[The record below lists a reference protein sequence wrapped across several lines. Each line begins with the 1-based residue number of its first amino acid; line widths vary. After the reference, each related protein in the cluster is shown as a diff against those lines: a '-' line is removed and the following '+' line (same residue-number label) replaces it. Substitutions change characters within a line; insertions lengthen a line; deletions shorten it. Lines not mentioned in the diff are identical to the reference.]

1 MKLFASAIVIVIAL
15 ASDCWA
21 KDWWENGNYYQI
33 YPRSFRDSDGDGI
46 GDLNGITEKL
56 QYLKD
61 IGFTATWLSPIF
73 KSPMAD
79 FGYDISD
86 FYQIHP
92 EYGTMEDF
100 ERMIK
105 KAKEVGIKIILDFV
119 PNHSSDENEWF
130 RKSEDNDPEYRDFY
144 VWHNGKISSLTGER
158 EPPSNWLSAFRYSAW
173 QWSEKRQQYYL
184 HQFAI
189 KQPDLNYRNPHVVEE
204 MKNVMR
210 FWLGKGIAGFRI
222 DAVPFLFEK
231 DLGSNN
237 NYLDEPVNE
246 NCPDPN
252 DYCHLHHIYTNDQ
265 PETFDMAYQWRALA
279 DEFKREHGGDTRIL
293 MTEAYTS
300 FENIMKFYG
309 DGLRNGSHIPFNFDF
324 LSSELNYSNAQEVV
338 DHIKKWMAAMPKGVH
353 ANWVLGN
360 HDNHRLAS
368 RLGVNRADLFNI
380 LLQTLPG
387 NAVTYNG
394 EELGM
399 TDVFISWEDSVD
411 PQACNA
417 SPETYYAVSRDVART
432 PYQWDASNLA
442 GFTTGDH
449 SWLPVAANYTTVN
462 ALAQLRAPQSH
473 LQIFKKLVKLRK
485 EPSFQD
491 GELKIQAIEDD
502 IVIYSREKKGS
513 DLYVIVLN
521 LGTHDKTININ
532 KYYDMGKKAEI
543 ITTSMQSKMVDGQV
557 IDPTQ
562 FVAQAEVGTVLVQVF
577 DIHGRYYHYDTV

>member
-1 MKLFASAIVIVIAL
+1 MHKATTLTLAAFTLLALFTTATQG
-15 ASDCWA
+15 

-33 YPRSFRDSDGDGI
+33 YPRSFRDSNGDGI
-46 GDLNGITEKL
+46 GDLNGVTEKL

-61 IGFTATWLSPIF
+61 IGITAAWLSPIF

-100 ERMIK
+100 ENMIK

-130 RKSEDNDPEYRDFY
+130 IKSVDGDPAYVDFY
-144 VWHNGKISSLTGER
+144 IWHNGKINETTGER

-173 QWSEKRQQYYL
+173 EWNEVRQQYYL

-189 KQPDLNYRNPHVVEE
+189 KQPDLNYRNPAVVNE

-210 FWLGKGIAGFRI
+210 FWLAKGIAGFRI
-222 DAVPFLFEK
+222 DAVPYLFEK
-231 DLGSNN
+231 ELDRNN
-237 NYLDEPVNE
+237 NYPDEPVIDDVSS
-246 NCPDPN
+246 CPDP
-252 DYCHLHHIYTNDQ
+252 DDGCHLKHIYTQDQ

-279 DEFKREHGGDTRIL
+279 DEFKKEHGGDTRIL
-293 MTEAYTS
+293 LTEAYTS
-300 FENIMKFYG
+300 FENILRFYG
-309 DGLRNGSHIPFNFDF
+309 NGVQNGSHVPFNFDF
-324 LSSELNYSNAQEVV
+324 LTNVVNNTKAPVVVEHIEKWLN
-338 DHIKKWMAAMPKGVH
+338 AMPEGVY

-360 HDNHRLAS
+360 HDNKRLAS
-368 RLGVNRADLFNI
+368 RFGVQRADLFNI

-394 EELGM
+394 EELVM

-417 SPETYYAVSRDVART
+417 NPTNYYGYSRDPART
-432 PYQWDASNLA
+432 PYQWDASPNA
-442 GFTTGDH
+442 GFTSGDH
-449 SWLPVAANYTTVN
+449 TWLPVSDDYKQNN

-473 LQIFKKLVKLRK
+473 LQIFKKLLRLRK

-491 GELKIQAIEDD
+491 GELQIKAIDD
-502 IVIYSREKKGS
+502 DLIIYSRQKPGS

-521 LGTHDKTININ
+521 LGSTDKTLNIN
-532 KYYDMGKKAEI
+532 DHYSLGSQAEV
-543 ITTSMQSKMVDGQV
+543 ITTSLQSQNNDGQI
-557 IDPTQ
+557 IDPTT
-562 FVAQAEVGTVLVQVF
+562 FKAEAYVGTVLVAV
-577 DIHGRYYHYDTV
+577 

>member
-1 MKLFASAIVIVIAL
+1 MMLNLCVVLILVSTMTSL
-15 ASDCWA
+15 CMA

-100 ERMIK
+100 EYMIK

-130 RKSEDNDPEYRDFY
+130 RKSEDNDPDYRDFY
-144 VWHNGKISSLTGER
+144 IWHDGKVNASTGER

-173 QWSEKRQQYYL
+173 QWNEKRQQYYL

-189 KQPDLNYRNPHVVEE
+189 KQPDLNYRNPRVVEE

-210 FWLGKGIAGFRI
+210 FWLAKGISGFRI
-222 DAVPFLFEK
+222 DAVPYLFEMEMGP
-231 DLGSNN
+231 DN
-237 NYLDEPVNE
+237 NYPDEPE
-246 NCPDPN
+246 NPQCPDPN

-265 PETFDMAYQWRALA
+265 PETFDMAYQWRALV
-279 DEFKREHGGDTRIL
+279 DEFKKEHGGDTRIL

-300 FENIMKFYG
+300 FDNIMRFYG
-309 DGLRNGSHIPFNFDF
+309 DGHRNGSHIPFNFDF
-324 LSSELNYSNAQEVV
+324 LSDNIHYSSATWIVE
-338 DHIKKWMAAMPKGVH
+338 HINKWLEAMPKDVH

-368 RLGVNRADLFNI
+368 RLGVQRADIFNI

-394 EELGM
+394 EEIVM

-417 SPETYYAVSRDVART
+417 NPDTYYALSRDVART

-449 SWLPVAANYTTVN
+449 TWLPVADNYTTVN
-462 ALAQLRAPQSH
+462 ALAQLRAPKSH
-473 LQIFKKLVKLRK
+473 LQIFKKLLLLRK

-491 GELKIQAIEDD
+491 GELKIQAIGED
-502 IVIYSREKKGS
+502 IVIYSREKPGS
-513 DLYVIVLN
+513 DLYVIILN
-521 LGTHDKTININ
+521 LSNQDHKININ
-532 KYYDMGKKAEI
+532 QYYDMGTKAEI
-543 ITTSMQSKMVDGQV
+543 ITTSMHSKMFDGQV
-557 IDPTQ
+557 INPAE
-562 FVAQAEVGTVLVQVF
+562 FVAQAEVGTVLVKV
-577 DIHGRYYHYDTV
+577 

>member
-1 MKLFASAIVIVIAL
+1 MKFFLSVVAIL
-15 ASDCWA
+15 AIFTGSSWS
-21 KDWWENGNYYQI
+21 KDWWENGNFYQI

-46 GDLNGITEKL
+46 GDLNGVTEKL

-61 IGFTATWLSPIF
+61 IGFTAAWLSPIF

-86 FYQIHP
+86 FYQVHP
-92 EYGTMEDF
+92 EYGSMEDF
-100 ERMIK
+100 ENMIK

-130 RKSEDNDPEYRDFY
+130 KKSEANDPEYRDFY
-144 VWHNGKISSLTGER
+144 VWHNGKVNATTGER

-173 QWSEKRQQYYL
+173 QWSDKRQQYYL

-189 KQPDLNYRNPHVVEE
+189 KQPDLNYRNPKVVEE

-210 FWLGKGIAGFRI
+210 FWLGKGISGFRI

-231 DLGSNN
+231 ELDTDN
-237 NYLDEPVNE
+237 NYPDEPVVENVS
-246 NCPDPN
+246 NCPDPD
-252 DYCHLHHIYTNDQ
+252 DYCHLQHIYTNDQ

-293 MTEAYTS
+293 LTEAYTS
-300 FENIMKFYG
+300 FENILRFYG
-309 DGLRNGSHIPFNFDF
+309 DGVRNGSHVPFNFDF
-324 LSSELNYSNAQEVV
+324 LTNVLYNTPAEDIVAHITKWLN
-338 DHIKKWMAAMPKGVH
+338 AMPKDVY

-360 HDNHRLAS
+360 HDNKRLAS

-394 EELGM
+394 EELVM

-411 PQACNA
+411 PQACNGN
-417 SPETYYAVSRDVART
+417 PDTYYGLSRDPART

-449 SWLPVAANYTTVN
+449 TWLPVADNYTTVN

-473 LQIFKKLVKLRK
+473 LQIFKKLLKLRK
-485 EPSFQD
+485 EPSLQD
-491 GELKIQAIEDD
+491 GELNIQAIPNN
-502 IVIYSREKKGS
+502 IIIYSRQKAGS
-513 DLYVIVLN
+513 DLYVVVLN
-521 LGTHDKTININ
+521 LGKEDQTINLN
-532 KYYDMGKKAEI
+532 QYYQLGTKAEI
-543 ITTSMQSKMVDGQV
+543 ITTSVQSKNVDGQV
-557 IDPTQ
+557 VDPAQ
-562 FVAQAEVGTVLVQVF
+562 FVAEAEVGTVLVKV
-577 DIHGRYYHYDTV
+577 